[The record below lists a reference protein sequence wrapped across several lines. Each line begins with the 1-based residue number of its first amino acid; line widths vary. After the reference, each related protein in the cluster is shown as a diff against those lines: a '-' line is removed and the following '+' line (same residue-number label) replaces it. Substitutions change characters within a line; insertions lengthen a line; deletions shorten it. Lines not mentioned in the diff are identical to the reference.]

1 VDDSLAAEVI
11 AVLSQQDQPV
21 VPIDSARF
29 DRTRRKLALEMADG
43 KIGEQ
48 EFVATMRRLKE
59 EKAGLDD
66 IRLTGPVVSA
76 TEAIDYIRQFAATW
90 AKAKPASRAVLVQSV
105 YEEIV
110 VRGAEFVRVRLT
122 QDAYAHG
129 FALALPEQVSVPML
143 PSRGRPRKYMSMA
156 RPTVSEFTT

>member
-1 VDDSLAAEVI
+1 
-11 AVLSQQDQPV
+11 
-21 VPIDSARF
+21 
-29 DRTRRKLALEMADG
+29 MADG

-48 EFVATMRRLKE
+48 ESLATMRRLKE

-66 IRLTGPVVSA
+66 MRLTGPVVSA
-76 TEAIDYIRQFAATW
+76 TEAIDYIRRFAATW
-90 AKAKPASRAVLVQSV
+90 AKAKPASRAALVQSV

-129 FALALPEQVSVPML
+129 SALALPEHVSVAVL
-143 PSRGRPRKYMSMA
+143 RSRGRPRGYMSMA
-156 RPTVSEFTT
+156 RPTGFKRADDICIRISVEGADRWQTAPRSSA